1 MTAGR
6 NASRQGE
13 NDAPMRLRRRKTT
26 KLARLL
32 VELDRASTDGRFRRR
47 ETGSTRVSLVRLS
60 A

>member
-1 MTAGR
+1 
-6 NASRQGE
+6 
-13 NDAPMRLRRRKTT
+13 MRLRRRKTT

-47 ETGSTRVSLVRLS
+47 ETGSTRVSLVRLG